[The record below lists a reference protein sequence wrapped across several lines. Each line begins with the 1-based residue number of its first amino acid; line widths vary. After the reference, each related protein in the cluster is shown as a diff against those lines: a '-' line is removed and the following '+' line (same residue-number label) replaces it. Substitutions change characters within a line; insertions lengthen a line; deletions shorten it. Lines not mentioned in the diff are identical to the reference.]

1 MLAPWADMDADD
13 LYGLA
18 LDQFVPERSALA
30 RALRRQDRREEADRI
45 AALRK
50 PSVAAWAVN
59 QLVRTQSQAL
69 AELLAAGDE
78 LREAH
83 RQVIAGH
90 GDGGMLGAAARRQR
104 EAVDALVSAARGL
117 LTSEGHE
124 LSAATIERITDTL
137 QAAALDPDARAM
149 VREGRLQRELRH
161 VGLGEA
167 EFAYAKPTRRRTDQ
181 GAARKAARVAE
192 AAARRRADRAAGALE
207 AAQER
212 RERAAQALRDADE
225 QLARARAEAQDA
237 ARELS

>member
-1 MLAPWADMDADD
+1 MDADD

-18 LDQFVPERSALA
+18 LDRFVPERSALA
-30 RALRRQDRREEADRI
+30 RALRSQDRREEADRV

-59 QLVRTQSQAL
+59 QLVRTQSQAV
-69 AELLAAGDE
+69 AELFAAGDE

-83 RQVIAGH
+83 RQVVSGR
-90 GDGGMLGAAARRQR
+90 GDGRMLGAASRRQR
-104 EAVDALVSAARGL
+104 EAVEALVSAARGL

-124 LSAATIERITDTL
+124 LSGAMIERITDTL

-149 VREGRLQRELRH
+149 VRDGRLQRELRH

-167 EFAYAKPTRRRTDQ
+167 EFADAKPARRRAEQ

-192 AAARRRADRAAGALE
+192 AAARRRADRAARALE

-225 QLARARAEAQDA
+225 QLARARAQAQAA